1 MGDAG
6 RPYSGSQW
14 LGRHFGGGARGGG
27 LELEFQLEFD
37 SVEVFEFVLGGVGG
51 CPLKAVKFALLQ
63 DKCSRSLCSSP
74 CIVSAD
80 LCVGVEPA
88 EGPGRSSE
96 LVPCLAKFAF
106 EGRYDGV
113 GFCGSSP
120 AAFCYFVGLSEVQG
134 LPDPFHCKQEGV
146 LVCRCL
152 LGVI

>member
-37 SVEVFEFVLGGVGG
+37 SVEVFEFGLGGLG

-88 EGPGRSSE
+88 EGSGRSSE
-96 LVPCLAKFAF
+96 LVPCLAKFVF

-113 GFCGSSP
+113 DFCGRI
-120 AAFCYFVGLSEVQG
+120 
-134 LPDPFHCKQEGV
+134 KT
-146 LVCRCL
+146 
-152 LGVI
+152 

>member
-1 MGDAG
+1 MAG
-6 RPYSGSQW
+6 SPFW
-14 LGRHFGGGARGGG
+14 GGGARGGG

-120 AAFCYFVGLSEVQG
+120 AAFCYFVGLGHGVGCARPSSQG
-134 LPDPFHCKQEGV
+134 AEFV
-146 LVCRCL
+146 R
-152 LGVI
+152 